1 MVYLVFTSN
10 KYVAVSLDIINIIV
24 RVKGSAHI
32 PSNVIARYGIEDLNV
47 PVNTNQ
53 SINQGTITDVTIFVD
68 FDGYLGVGKDDKF
81 RLL

>member
-32 PSNVIARYGIEDLNV
+32 PSNVIARYGIEDVLC
-47 PVNTNQ
+47 TNQ